1 MSGQQRDLT
10 FQNFGEVRSEV
21 ESLLRLGYKP
31 TKVFAILYDI
41 VTHRQSANGE
51 EVACDTFDN
60 AVLAMRAKSPDD
72 KR

>member
-31 TKVFAILYDI
+31 VGKWDLAQVCNHLADW
-41 VTHRQSANGE
+41 S
-51 EVACDTFDN
+51 TFPVD
-60 AVLAMRAKSPDD
+60 
-72 KR
+72 